1 MGKKP
6 LKQTFSELTISTL
19 MIASLICLLLAS
31 AVIFT
36 LFLFPYPQAA
46 SWANHLVQDG
56 QLESFTLL
64 RYQQLRIPGLAGAA
78 LLALISISGL
88 IQWRRLRAYL
98 SNSLSNLPDI
108 LRRFRCDWVGLLRA
122 FRQFCDRRIILA
134 MLVLSA
140 IAIALRIFL
149 IMRPMEHDE
158 AYTAVIF
165 GFEPLHN
172 GLSDY
177 HFPNNHVFHTLLL
190 HISYSFFG
198 ANEWAVR
205 LPAFIF
211 GILLAPFGFL
221 LAKRWYGLKSAW
233 LAGIIIAALPALI
246 DYSVNARGYTL
257 MAFFTLLTFI
267 LGTYVKRHNNL
278 AAWLLLIVSGALG
291 FYTLPIMVYPL
302 AILYIWLALAWL
314 IRDYGSEYHG
324 AALIKRTL
332 IGGTLTA
339 ILGLAFYIPIFRNWG
354 IRSLL
359 ANPYVEA
366 LSKETYNQVILSR
379 FQDAWQLINRG
390 LWPFTGL
397 ILIIGFGLSLI
408 FYRRITNEKIPL
420 QIVSM
425 VTIVVLVA
433 VQRPN
438 VLARTWVF
446 LLPLLGIWAAVG
458 LVTVFEQQRNSQ
470 PHTRR
475 VSPAFILMLFWGAFF
490 LIGGILYNIEQY
502 PVSRPHIG
510 EMERATL
517 FLQKHLQPG
526 DVVVITAVDDAP
538 MWFYFAKYGLSR
550 DIFARNRP
558 FKTAYV
564 VVNASDNQTVLS
576 VIRARGPDRGF
587 FDFSTQQQLT
597 SIGRQQI
604 YIISANQ
611 EALQKAYPDIRFP

>member
-324 AALIKRTL
+324 AALIKRTF

-597 SIGRQQI
+597 SIVRQQI

>member
-36 LFLFPYPQAA
+36 LFLFPYTQAA

>member
-36 LFLFPYPQAA
+36 LFLFPYTQAA

-339 ILGLAFYIPIFRNWG
+339 ILGLAFYIHIFRNWG